1 MSTELSP
8 LDSPSACEPI
18 RLFKVVWRVRE
29 HVVLLWLGRTASG
42 ERLVSENLAGDDE
55 NRENEQQNEEN
66 SNKEGNTSSNVADE
80 QAQISTNDGHDDI
93 DLLAGDARGTT
104 GTNKSSFYDVE
115 GRMVPVSA
123 DTHYLH

>member
-1 MSTELSP
+1 MSYYSGWDARRVASDWSP
-8 LDSPSACEPI
+8 RISPATTKI
-18 RLFKVVWRVRE
+18 
-29 HVVLLWLGRTASG
+29 GRTSNKMKKTAT
-42 ERLVSENLAGDDE
+42 
-55 NRENEQQNEEN
+55 